1 MSDTFERAAR
11 FGLGLGLR
19 ALARLDASEWAERAG
34 VRERI
39 HDLTRRAA
47 ERVPKPTSSGSSSGA
62 TRCFDLTP
70 TEDQSL
76 MRDVVRRF
84 AREAITP
91 IAARA
96 DDAMRVPE
104 DLFDLARELDWLG
117 AGIDAHDGGEGE
129 RSVVTSALIYE
140 ALSTGDMGVA
150 LALLAS
156 TSAAY
161 LIADHGDD
169 EQKKRWLP
177 DLMRGERM
185 AIAIEPATLR
195 GVRRGN
201 GWTLRGR
208 SALVP
213 DIGAQRFLVHAT
225 FGGTAKLAIVE
236 RRALETHPV
245 PTMGLRAARLG
256 RLELRETPVEDV
268 IEADLDLVRARSR
281 IAWSALAVGQCQAL
295 LDYVIP
301 FCNERIAFGEPISH
315 KQSIAFLLADL
326 AIELEGMRL
335 MTWRAA
341 SRADLGHDYVR
352 EAFLAHLQCTEKAVW
367 SATTGVQLLGGA
379 GFIKDHPVERWYRH
393 LRALGTIEGG
403 VYA

>member
-47 ERVPKPTSSGSSSGA
+47 ERVPKPSGSSSSRGPS
-62 TRCFDLTP
+62 RRFDLTP
-70 TEDQSL
+70 SDDQAL

-84 AREAITP
+84 AREAILP
-91 IAARA
+91 VAAES
-96 DDAMRVPE
+96 DDAMRVPD
-104 DLFDLARELDWLG
+104 DLRELAHELDWLS
-117 AGIDAHDGGEGE
+117 AGIDERDGGEGE

-140 ALSTGDMGVA
+140 ALATGDMGVA
-150 LALLAS
+150 VALLAS

-161 LIADHGDD
+161 LIADHATDA
-169 EQKKRWLP
+169 QKKRWLP

-185 AIAIEPATLR
+185 ALAIEPATLR
-195 GVRRGN
+195 AFRKGD
-201 GWTLRGR
+201 GWIVRGR

-213 DIGAQRFLVHAT
+213 DLDAARFLVNAT
-225 FGGTAKLAIVE
+225 FDGTSKLAVVE
-236 RRALETHPV
+236 RGALDTHPV
-245 PTMGLRAARLG
+245 PTMGLRAASLG
-256 RLELRETPVEDV
+256 RLELRDTPVLDV
-268 IEADLDLVRARSR
+268 IDADLDAVRARAR
-281 IAWSALAVGQCQAL
+281 IAWSALCVGQCQAL
-295 LDYVIP
+295 LDYAIP
-301 FCNERIAFGEPISH
+301 FCNERVAFGEPISH

-341 SRADLGHDYVR
+341 SRADLGHDYLR
-352 EAFLAHLQCTEKAVW
+352 EAFLAHLQCIEKGVW

>member
-1 MSDTFERAAR
+1 
-11 FGLGLGLR
+11 
-19 ALARLDASEWAERAG
+19 
-34 VRERI
+34 
-39 HDLTRRAA
+39 
-47 ERVPKPTSSGSSSGA
+47 
-62 TRCFDLTP
+62 
-70 TEDQSL
+70 

-84 AREAITP
+84 AREAIAP
-91 IAARA
+91 IALEA
-96 DDAMRVPE
+96 DDAMCVPD
-104 DLFDLARELDWLG
+104 DLYAMSHELDWLG
-117 AGIDAHDGGEGE
+117 AGIDEADGGEGE

-140 ALSTGDMGVA
+140 ALAQGDMGVA
-150 LALLAS
+150 LGLLAS

-161 LIADHGDD
+161 LIADHAD
-169 EQKKRWLP
+169 ETQKKRWLP

-185 AIAIEPATLR
+185 ALAIEPGTIRA
-195 GVRRGN
+195 VRRGRD
-201 GWTLRGR
+201 WTLRGR
-208 SALVP
+208 STLTP
-213 DIGAQRFLVHAT
+213 DLSAKRFLVHAT
-225 FGGTAKLAIVE
+225 FDGKPKLAIVDAT
-236 RRALETHPV
+236 RVDATPV
-245 PTMGLRAARLG
+245 PTMGLRAAALG
-256 RLELRETPVEDV
+256 RLELRETPVLDV
-268 IEADLDLVRARSR
+268 LEVDLDAVRARSR

-301 FCNERIAFGEPISH
+301 FCNERVAFGEPISH

-341 SRADLGHDYVR
+341 SRADFGLEHDR
-352 EAFLAHLQCTEKAVW
+352 AAFLAYLQCTEKAVW